1 MKRGIGALVLLV
13 AIAGCAAP
21 TVGPTPPEATSTPTT
36 APATAAPSPTATPTA
51 SPTPAPTTT
60 GPTQDGVGATVT
72 NLAVSDRAVVA
83 TVRVTNY
90 GDTSTRS
97 DLAFRFVENDSHA
110 IIGQTALEPGG
121 SDTFEVPLALYGDD
135 PADLTVQV
143 RVDGTIIAERAV
155 PAG

>member
-1 MKRGIGALVLLV
+1 MKPGIGTLLVLV

-21 TVGPTPPEATSTPTT
+21 TVGPTPPETPTPTT
-36 APATAAPSPTATPTA
+36 APATAPPSPTPSPTA
-51 SPTPAPTTT
+51 SPAPAPTPT

-72 NLAVSDRAVVA
+72 TLAVSDRAVVA

-110 IIGQTALEPGG
+110 IVGQTALEPGA
-121 SDTFEVPLALYGDD
+121 SETFEVPLELFGDD

-143 RVDGTIIAERAV
+143 RVDGTVVAERAV
-155 PAG
+155 PAA